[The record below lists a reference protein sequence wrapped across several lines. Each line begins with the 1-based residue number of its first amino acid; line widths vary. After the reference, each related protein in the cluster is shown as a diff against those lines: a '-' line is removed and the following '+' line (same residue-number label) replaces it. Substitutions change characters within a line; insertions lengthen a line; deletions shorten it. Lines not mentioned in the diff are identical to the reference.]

1 MEAAYPAPS
10 PVDTEAWTGVRQ
22 PKPKRAF
29 RVRRSLVF
37 AGGYFLFQSMLLFAD
52 EAADSLVFAG
62 IFSPL
67 LSCLFYGYLVRSE
80 EKQQIAHELQTLAE
94 RVEDLLEE
102 SKQRAAEKVSLSSM
116 IRSTSS

>member
-80 EKQQIAHELQTLAE
+80 EKQQIAHEHQLVH
-94 RVEDLLEE
+94 REDACGDRGREGARGHGE
-102 SKQRAAEKVSLSSM
+102 VV
-116 IRSTSS
+116 